1 MRDVIIIGAGPVGL
15 AAAIEVKRAGLDGVI
30 IEKGAL
36 VNSLLGYPT
45 QMEFF
50 STPDLLEIGDYP
62 FPCLGYKPTREE
74 AIEYYR
80 KVAERERL
88 EARLYEAVESLEGE
102 DGNFV
107 VRTSRGQHRGRK
119 VIVATGFFD
128 VPNRID
134 VPGEDLPKVTHYFKE
149 PYPYSG
155 QRVVVVGAKNSA
167 AKAALACARHGAEVT
182 MVIRGSEVSSSV
194 KYWIRPDLLNR
205 IEEGRIRAYF
215 RSTVRA
221 ITESSVE
228 IRTPD
233 GDVEI
238 ENDWVLALTGYR
250 PNYPL
255 LDALG
260 LRFQEGEGQIP
271 VFDQETFETNR
282 SGVYL
287 AGTVCGGLDTSRW
300 FIENGRHHAAV
311 ITQHLGASIRREQPL
326 DAAHPSA

>member
-1 MRDVIIIGAGPVGL
+1 MHDVIVVGAGPVGL
-15 AAAIEVKRAGLDGVI
+15 AAAIEVKRAGLDGI
-30 IEKGAL
+30 ILDKGAL
-36 VNSLLGYPT
+36 VNSLIGYPT

-50 STPDLLEIGDYP
+50 STPDLLEIGDHP

-88 EARLYEAVESLEGE
+88 DVRLYEAVESLAGS
-102 DGNFV
+102 DGDFV
-107 VRTSRGQHRGRK
+107 IHTAKGTHRCRK

-128 VPNRID
+128 IPNTMD

-155 QRVVVVGAKNSA
+155 QRVIVVGAKNSA

-182 MVIRGSEVSSSV
+182 MVVRGSEISPSV

-205 IEEGRIRAYF
+205 IKEGRIKAYYQ
-215 RSTVRA
+215 SVVRE
-221 ITESSVE
+221 ITPGSVR
-228 IRTPD
+228 IATPE
-233 GDVEI
+233 GEVELP
-238 ENDWVLALTGYR
+238 NDWVLALTGYR

-260 LRFQEGEGQIP
+260 IAFEDDDGQTP
-271 VFDQETFETNR
+271 VFDEATFETDR
-282 SGVYL
+282 CGVYL
-287 AGTVCGGLDTSRW
+287 AGTVCGGLNTSRW
-300 FIENGRHHAAV
+300 FIENGRAHAAV
-311 ITQHLGASIRREQPL
+311 IARHITASLKERQ
-326 DAAHPSA
+326 AATIH